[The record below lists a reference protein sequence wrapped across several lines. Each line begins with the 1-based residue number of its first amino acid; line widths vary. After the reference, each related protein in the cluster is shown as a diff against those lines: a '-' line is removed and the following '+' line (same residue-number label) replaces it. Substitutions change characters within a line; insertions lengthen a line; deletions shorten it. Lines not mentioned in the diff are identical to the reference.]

1 MKHRAIARGFLALA
15 VALALILG
23 RTGDSQPA
31 RAAPSF
37 VTRSGTN
44 FVLDGKPFYFGG
56 TNNYYLIY
64 KSNLMVDD
72 VLNDAAA
79 MNLRVIRSWG
89 AIDRGSLDGS
99 VPNVD
104 GSGSKDGIYFQYW
117 DKAAG
122 KPAYNNG
129 ADGLQKLDYVLAK
142 AGQLGLKVTV
152 VLTNNWKDF
161 GGMDQYVTWYGL
173 PYHDQFYT
181 DARIKQDYK
190 NWAAHLINRVNS
202 ITGLRYRD
210 DPAIFAWEL
219 ANEPRC
225 INANKPTSGTCTTT
239 TITNWAAEMSAYI
252 KQLDPNHMVAVGDE
266 GFLNWGRGSDW
277 PYNGTDGVDFEA
289 LTRIATIDF
298 GTYHL
303 YPDHWGKTDQW
314 GTQWIKDHIAAAQ
327 AIGKPSVLE
336 EFGYQNKA
344 TRDSV
349 YQAWINT
356 VDQNN
361 GNGWMFWILS
371 GVQDNGALYPDY
383 DGFTVYYPSTTA
395 TLLANAAQQMKQ
407 KGQTGPTPTPTK
419 TPTTGP
425 TPTPP
430 PNPTPTPT
438 PPPATGGLKAQ
449 YRAGD
454 TTVGDNQIKP
464 HLNVVNT
471 GTSSVPLSELK
482 IRYWYT
488 VDGDKPQNYW
498 CDYATLGCGTITARF
513 VKLAT
518 PRTGADYYLEVGF
531 TGGTLA
537 PGASTGEIQ
546 NRFAKN
552 DWTNYNETGDY
563 SFDPT
568 KPAFADWS
576 RVTVYRN
583 GTRVWGV
590 EP

>member
-1 MKHRAIARGFLALA
+1 MRRQPRSHIARALLTLVVVLGLIVGREA
-15 VALALILG
+15 SLSQRAL
-23 RTGDSQPA
+23 
-31 RAAPSF
+31 AAPSF

-44 FVLDGKPFYFGG
+44 FVLDGRPFYFGG

-72 VLNDAAA
+72 VLNDAVS
-79 MNLRVIRSWG
+79 MNLRVIRSW
-89 AIDRGSLDGS
+89 AFIDRGSLDGS

-104 GSGSKDGIYFQYW
+104 GSGEKDGIYFQYW
-117 DKAAG
+117 DRAAG
-122 KPAYNNG
+122 RPAYNNG
-129 ADGLQKLDYVLAK
+129 ANGLQKLDYVLAR

-181 DARIKQDYK
+181 DARVKQAYK

-202 ITGLRYRD
+202 ITGVRYRD

-239 TITNWAAEMSAYI
+239 TITNWTSEMSAYI

-277 PYNGTDGVDFEA
+277 PYNAADGVDFEA
-289 LTRIATIDF
+289 LLRIPSIDF

-303 YPDHWGKTDQW
+303 YPDHWGKTDAW
-314 GTQWIKDHIAAAQ
+314 GTQWIRDHISTAQ
-327 AIGKPSVLE
+327 TIGKPSVLE
-336 EFGYQNKA
+336 EFGFQNKA
-344 TRDSV
+344 TRDGV
-349 YQAWINT
+349 YQTWTNT
-356 VDQNN
+356 VYQNS

-371 GVQDNGALYPDY
+371 GVQDNGSLYPDY
-383 DGFTVYYPSTTA
+383 DGFTVYYPSSTA
-395 TLLANAAQQMKQ
+395 TLLANAAQQMKL
-407 KGQTGPTPTPTK
+407 KGGSPPNPT
-419 TPTTGP
+419 P

-438 PPPATGGLKAQ
+438 PPPPTGGLKVQ

-454 TTVGDNQIKP
+454 TNVGDNQIKP
-464 HLNVVNT
+464 HFNVVNT
-471 GTSSVPLSELK
+471 GTTSVPLSELK

-488 VDGDKPQNYW
+488 IDGDKPQNYW
-498 CDYATLGCGTITARF
+498 CDYATVGCGTITARF
-513 VKLAT
+513 VKLTT
-518 PRTGADYYLEVGF
+518 PRTTADYYLEVGF

-546 NRFAKN
+546 NRFSKS
-552 DWTNYNETGDY
+552 DWTTYTESNDY

-568 KPAFADWS
+568 KTVFTDWS
-576 RVTVYRN
+576 RVTLYRN
-583 GTRVWGV
+583 GTRVWGT